1 MINEIDTLNEIV
13 IQSLSNAKAVR
24 TTTVII
30 IDFLYNVHPIYLEQ
44 PKFAVDNIQFE
55 VFQLIVNKDY
65 TSITVFDNSMSSN
78 R

>member
-13 IQSLSNAKAVR
+13 TQSLSNAKAVR